1 MRNND
6 ILRSLRY
13 MLKMN
18 NPKMA
23 DLCGLAGYLVT
34 HEEIEEFLKPELSE
48 ESPDSP
54 DEVVAYLLDG
64 LIISNRG
71 KDPLRPTPPLELP
84 MTNNLV
90 LKKLRVAFQLQE
102 EDMHAI
108 LESSGFKIGKS
119 ELSALMRKRDHGN
132 YRECG
137 DQVLRNFLK
146 GLTLRLHSVKPT

>member
-13 MLKMN
+13 MLKIN
-18 NPKMA
+18 NAKMA
-23 DLCGLAGYLVT
+23 DLCGSAGYLVT
-34 HEEIEEFLKPELSE
+34 HEEFEDFLQG
-48 ESPDSP
+48 ESDDETPDSP

-71 KDPLRPTPPLELP
+71 KDPNRPSPPLDLP

-102 EDMHAI
+102 QDMLNI

-146 GLTLRLHSVKPT
+146 GLTLRLHSVKKS